1 MFLIVCEIEFGV
13 VQIKKEIT
21 LPQLQGIQE
30 STRCLTVNIVII
42 MTKTNFN
49 SDYEEHLIESGL
61 NPQDLED
68 PETYVNSSG
77 GYTQI
82 SIDEL
87 DKKIAKEIEGFTDLL
102 GTLATTEERKKSL
115 WKQIYENAVTDRRN
129 AFILFGDLY
138 SMVANKNSEHAI
150 HGQTLTKYMERMSKA
165 NEQLIKLAELVS
177 QAIDE
182 NVEEEWSEDQMYD
195 ALEKSNSKKSH

>member
-1 MFLIVCEIEFGV
+1 MAKS
-13 VQIKKEIT
+13 KKN
-21 LPQLQGIQE
+21 L
-30 STRCLTVNIVII
+30 N
-42 MTKTNFN
+42 N
-49 SDYEEHLIESGL
+49 DYEEHLIDSGL
-61 NPQDLED
+61 DPSVLENPE
-68 PETYVNSSG
+68 EYVNQSG
-77 GYTQI
+77 GYKQI

-138 SMVANKNSEHAI
+138 SMVANNNSEHAI

-182 NVEEEWSEDQMYD
+182 NVEEDWGEDQMYES
-195 ALEKSNSKKSH
+195 LEKEMKASSKKSH

>member
-1 MFLIVCEIEFGV
+1 
-13 VQIKKEIT
+13 
-21 LPQLQGIQE
+21 
-30 STRCLTVNIVII
+30 
-42 MTKTNFN
+42 MTTKPN
-49 SDYEEHLIESGL
+49 SEYEEHLIESGL
-61 NPQDLED
+61 NPEDLED
-68 PETYVNSSG
+68 PDEYVNSSG

-82 SIDEL
+82 SLDEL
-87 DKKIAKEIEGFTDLL
+87 DKKIAKDIQGFSDLL

-115 WKQIYENAVTDRRN
+115 WKQIYENAVTDRKN
-129 AFILFGDLY
+129 AFVLFGDLY

-182 NVEEEWSEDQMYD
+182 NVEDEWSEEQMYD
-195 ALEKSNSKKSH
+195 TLEKPSAKKSH

>member
-1 MFLIVCEIEFGV
+1 
-13 VQIKKEIT
+13 
-21 LPQLQGIQE
+21 
-30 STRCLTVNIVII
+30 

-138 SMVANKNSEHAI
+138 SMVVNKNSEHAI

-195 ALEKSNSKKSH
+195 ALEKYNPKKSH

>member
-1 MFLIVCEIEFGV
+1 MAKS
-13 VQIKKEIT
+13 KKN
-21 LPQLQGIQE
+21 L
-30 STRCLTVNIVII
+30 N
-42 MTKTNFN
+42 N
-49 SDYEEHLIESGL
+49 DYEEHLIDSGL
-61 NPQDLED
+61 DPSVLENPE
-68 PETYVNSSG
+68 EYVNNSG
-77 GYTQI
+77 GYKQI

-87 DKKIAKEIEGFTDLL
+87 DKKIANEIQGFADLL

-138 SMVANKNSEHAI
+138 SMVANNNSEHAI

-182 NVEEEWSEDQMYD
+182 SVEEDWGEDQMYES
-195 ALEKSNSKKSH
+195 LEKEMKSASKKSN